1 MMSSPFFLGL
11 LAVSAVDVGLLAFT
25 QMSRRAMADRAR
37 RDPVGRTYLVFSTG
51 AVQSEALA
59 VYGLVVTLLSGSM
72 IYVIGFSLATWGCLG
87 WIWTRFKQN
96 LGSIPNI

>member
-25 QMSRRAMADRAR
+25 QMSRRVMADRAR

-87 WIWTRFKQN
+87 WIWRFKQN